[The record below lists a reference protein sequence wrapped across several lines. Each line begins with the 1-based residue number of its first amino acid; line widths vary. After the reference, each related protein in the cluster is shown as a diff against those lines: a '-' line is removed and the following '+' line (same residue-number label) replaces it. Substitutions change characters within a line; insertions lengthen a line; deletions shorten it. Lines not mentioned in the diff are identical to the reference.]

1 MPRGRG
7 RGGGGAP
14 WDSLAVREFVGSGN
28 DAPDATTL
36 LRFRHMVEEELDRR
50 IEGSIRD
57 RLGSRG
63 PLMHGGPCVD
73 ATIVEAP
80 GSTKAASGGRD
91 PEMRQTKKGG
101 RWRFGVRC
109 HAATGAGTGHV
120 AAEALAAVSVSDARG
135 AHGLVRGDGRAAHA
149 DAGCRGIGGRPGVA
163 SGPRP
168 SKVGPGVA
176 AMPPKPGETAG
187 RRPAGRGRASVGAH
201 AGRAPEPVFSQA

>member
-28 DAPDATTL
+28 DVPDATTL

-135 AHGLVRGDGRAAHA
+135 AHGLVRGDGRAPA
-149 DAGCRGIGGRPGVA
+149 RGAREGERGGPCGARPPHPQA
-163 SGPRP
+163 GPRML
-168 SKVGPGVA
+168 GGALPGD
-176 AMPPKPGETAG
+176 PC
-187 RRPAGRGRASVGAH
+187 
-201 AGRAPEPVFSQA
+201 